1 MNIRKYMTSHEAGI
15 REALKRG
22 NARELGGWEKT
33 HDRMIRFMQH
43 ERLIHLLVLLAVAS
57 FFLLLLAWT
66 WTRPSLPLLL
76 LSGLFLVLL
85 VPYILHY
92 YFLENTVQRWYVLSD
107 EIQKREHRP
116 KTDPNLPR
124 VLKTRG
130 RSAGRSGGRGR

>member
-1 MNIRKYMTSHEAGI
+1 MNIRRYMNEHEARV
-15 REALKRG
+15 REVLEKGDVRDLAGLK
-22 NARELGGWEKT
+22 ES

-92 YFLENTVQRWYVLSD
+92 YFLENTVQRWYVISD
-107 EIQKREHRP
+107 EIQNREHRP
-116 KTDPNLPR
+116 KTNTNIHR
-124 VLKTRG
+124 IHKTRG
-130 RSAGRSGGRGR
+130 RPSRRSGGRGR